1 MSYIL
6 FDIGGSKT
14 RVAVSE
20 DLQTIT
26 GSTRFNTPA
35 KFSEGIKKITQE
47 AVKLAGDS
55 RVRGVAGGIRG
66 VLDDERICIVNDP
79 GGHLSSWVDEP
90 LAEKLK
96 KELGAEV
103 YLENDAALVGMGE
116 AVYGA
121 GQGHEIVV
129 YHTVSTG
136 VGGAKIEDG
145 MIDSYTHGFEP
156 GHQILDIDHTI
167 LGEGIDPTLENLIS
181 GTAVEKR
188 MGMKPYDIPQGDAI
202 WDQLAMYLAQ
212 GLRNSVLYWS
222 PDAIVLG
229 GSMRVG
235 DPRILLND
243 IIKHTNEALGDVV
256 EAPLILDATLGD
268 DGGLYGAMALLGQKT

>member
-1 MSYIL
+1 MSYVL

-20 DLQTIT
+20 DLKTIVD
-26 GSTRFNTPA
+26 SVRFDTPV
-35 KFSEGIKKITQE
+35 KFSDGVKQIAQE
-47 AVKLAGDS
+47 AKKLVGKS

-66 VLDDERICIVNDP
+66 VLDDEKGSIVNDP
-79 GGHLSSWVDEP
+79 GGHLSSWADEP
-90 LAEKLK
+90 LTEQLK
-96 KELGAEV
+96 KILDAEV

-116 AVYGA
+116 AAYGA
-121 GQGHEIVV
+121 GIGHDIVV

-145 MIDSYTHGFEP
+145 MIDDYSHGFEP

-181 GTAVEKR
+181 GAAVEKR
-188 MGMKPYDIPQGDAI
+188 MGMKPIDIPQNDAI
-202 WDQLAMYLAQ
+202 WEQLAMYLAH
-212 GLRNSVLYWS
+212 GLRNSILYWS

-229 GSMRVG
+229 GSMIVG
-235 DPRILLND
+235 NPRILLDD
-243 IIKHTNEALGDVV
+243 IISHTNEALGDVV
-256 EAPLILDATLGD
+256 EAPLIFDATLGD
-268 DGGLYGAMALLGQKT
+268 EGGLYGAMALLQQKV

>member
-1 MSYIL
+1 MSYVL

-20 DLQTIT
+20 DLKTIVD
-26 GSTRFNTPA
+26 SVRFDTPV
-35 KFSEGIKKITQE
+35 KFSDGVKQIAKEAKKL
-47 AVKLAGDS
+47 VGKS

-66 VLDDERICIVNDP
+66 VLDDEKGSIVNDP
-79 GGHLSSWVDEP
+79 GGHLSSWADEP
-90 LAEKLK
+90 LTEQLK
-96 KELGAEV
+96 KILDAEV

-116 AVYGA
+116 AAYGA
-121 GQGHEIVV
+121 GIGHDIVV

-145 MIDSYTHGFEP
+145 MIDDYSHGFEP

-181 GTAVEKR
+181 GAAVEKR
-188 MGMKPYDIPQGDAI
+188 MGMKPIDIPQNDAI
-202 WDQLAMYLAQ
+202 WEQLAMYLAH
-212 GLRNSVLYWS
+212 GLRNSILYWS

-229 GSMRVG
+229 GSMIVG
-235 DPRILLND
+235 NPRILLDD
-243 IIKHTNEALGDVV
+243 IISHTNEALGDVV
-256 EAPLILDATLGD
+256 EAPLIFDATLGD
-268 DGGLYGAMALLGQKT
+268 EGGLYGAMALLQQKV